1 MDLLTIVLA
10 RLVNKKAAENNYGV
24 AISNIPSFDYALFV
38 NELSSKNAIQ
48 LFFIGFED
56 SEYEVLGNSLP
67 LKEGVE
73 YFYTIEDAED
83 SRNNGIEDVFRV
95 LIIRRSDIEKISSL
109 QWFPEITLPMIYSE
123 SCKVAKDCLN
133 TDTNSVIMSLI
144 KAFKRRQVQN
154 ILSFER
160 IIEYLAILINTTDV
174 DKLPCTLRENYY
186 RLGLF
191 SDKNIDRF
199 NPSVDT
205 IIERIKKNHDLIER
219 VENLEQA
226 ERQSIT
232 NYYTTPGTDD
242 NLPGLILQY
251 YKTKDIQLLSKMDVE
266 AVEECLKAAKKKHGK
281 PTKPKTNP
289 VTVSSTSAGAQM
301 VFDGNSDEIEDVVEQ
316 VAKKVD
322 ESPDKKSTRLNIET
336 ENGNTIQVRVD
347 PVTQKVAEDMSDNTL
362 YGGIIKAD
370 VSSPAEA
377 ISDIIKYTFDKFG
390 ENYLDEVF
398 TYLERYNTLSKNGEE
413 SISKCLKEFLDLR
426 EKISP
431 FRKRLQDVPMLQI
444 LVKKELFSKYLAAY
458 EKLLGAI
465 NEDFPKIWGV
475 APVIAK
481 QIVNKIISLDYVYV
495 LGEKESH
502 AIPTP
507 LNPLYLWKYTR
518 LSEEMICSKGVDEQ
532 DESFLTADDKQFI
545 VRKSDDIPDPL
556 SVMLIP
562 EGVGEVGSLLLP
574 LTGRI
579 GYLPVYSTQN
589 QVNQS
594 ESGKGELVRSVI
606 RYLCLYPHAG
616 LLLKIAVIDPPSV
629 EFIVSTLKTLNNDKE
644 FSISGI
650 EVSIYR
656 TKKTPVDWVEIQDN
670 SLNEGM
676 LGSVKGR
683 NNRLFKLN
691 IKNVSSTYP
700 DIIQDL
706 QNKQH
711 IIVVFDPNEIKIER
725 VKNNNQI
732 HIHPLCVPKIY
743 HYDPI
748 QDEVEIRPTNEG
760 GIFSVYAS
768 ILEKL
773 NEHQSLYSHT
783 SAFFNTPLK
792 KETYDSLLEK
802 GDWLIILDH
811 SLKSWDLAF
820 QTASEK
826 LFYKES
832 DYRSV
837 GIYSKHSRK
846 FILGYDSL
854 VKSLGNFIPN
864 SEGISKVINSIR
876 ALNNDGLLS
885 IVSHTSN
892 RIFDTNH
899 GKGSLGLA
907 IAAMFFKSFHRNSLL
922 VGLDTQLAQ
931 NWLANRDDDE
941 LPDMV
946 GIEFRD
952 DVAHINLIEVKT
964 YGNNPKSYVI
974 DGQNISGHAVDQ
986 VSVLE
991 DLVKEM
997 FGKTEKIT
1005 TISRREILREQ
1016 VFETLYQ
1023 SNLSP
1028 NDKHDLSEKFNDLF
1042 AGDCSVEVEKSIFR
1056 VDFEEYESSRHEFQG
1071 IEDHE
1076 GEYYNL
1082 YRIGKDCIQK
1092 LLTNSNCGICYTDC
1106 PLRDPFVKEWDVIP
1120 VRDEYG
1126 EIVSPEIRPVGKEE
1140 EKPMVSLE
1148 NKAIEPMSVAL
1159 NSVETKRTVKEENDI
1174 AERCRVF
1181 NSIMRTFTL
1190 GVKEVTPENV
1200 LVTSKFYR
1208 FKLELKPG
1216 EQIKHIEKFKE
1227 EIALRMLAIGKI
1239 MVKRLEGTPYVAVDI
1254 PFDGGKPVALLD
1266 HLNVLDKPKGQL
1278 NIVSGQNANG
1288 EIEVLDVAE
1297 APHLLVA
1304 GTTGSGKTVF
1314 LYSMIVSW
1322 LEQFSPDDIQLLII
1336 DPKQTDFVY
1345 FDEVSDYLYGGKVI
1359 TDCEEALE
1367 ALTKINEEDK
1377 EARTQLLKLNKCRD
1391 ISEYNSKHPEKQLGR
1406 LVVIIDEY
1414 ADLIQTAEML
1424 GKRKQFEQMLT
1435 FLAQRV
1441 RSLGIHLV
1449 IATQRPTASV
1459 VTGTFKANIPYRISF
1474 KLPSVTDSMTIL
1486 DRPGADDLLGKGDML
1501 IVKNGADADRL
1512 QGLYIS
1518 GDELEHYVE
1527 SKKHNRI
1534 E

>member
-1 MDLLTIVLA
+1 MDLLTTVLA

-24 AISNIPSFDYALFV
+24 SISNIPSFDYAAFV
-38 NELSSKNAIQ
+38 NSLSSKNTIEI
-48 LFFIGFED
+48 FFIGFDD
-56 SEYEVLGNSLP
+56 SEYGILKASLP
-67 LKEGVE
+67 SRSGAK
-73 YFYTIEDAED
+73 YYYTIEDAEN
-83 SRNNGIEDVFRV
+83 SRNSGIEDIFRV

-109 QWFPEITLPMIYSE
+109 QWFPDITLPMIYSE
-123 SCKVAKDCLN
+123 SCKVAKESLD
-133 TDTNSVIMSLI
+133 TDTNNVIMSLI
-144 KAFKRRQVQN
+144 KAFRRRQVQN

-160 IIEYLAILINTTDV
+160 IIEYLEILINTSDV
-174 DKLPCTLRENYY
+174 NKLPSTLRENYF

-191 SDKNIDRF
+191 SDKKIDSL

-205 IIERIKKNHDLIER
+205 IVDRIKRNHDLIER

-232 NYYTTPGTDD
+232 NYYTTTGTDD

-251 YKTKDIQLLSKMDVE
+251 YKTKDIQLLSQMDIE
-266 AVEECLKAAKKKHGK
+266 AVEECLKAAKKKTGK
-281 PTKPKTNP
+281 PATPKVNP

-301 VFDGNSDEIEDVVEQ
+301 VFDGNSDEIEEIVEQ
-316 VAKKVD
+316 VAKKID
-322 ESPDKKSTRLNIET
+322 ENPDKKSTRLNIET
-336 ENGNTIQVRVD
+336 ESGNAIQIRVE
-347 PVTQKVAEDMSDNTL
+347 PITQRVAEDMSDNTL
-362 YGGIIKAD
+362 FGGIIKAD

-377 ISDIIKYTFDKFG
+377 ISDIIKYPFEKFG
-390 ENYLDEVF
+390 SDYLDDVF

-413 SISKCLKEFLDLR
+413 SISKCLRDYLDLR
-426 EKISP
+426 AQIST
-431 FRKRLQDVPMLQI
+431 FRKRLQDVPMLQV
-444 LVKKELFSKYLAAY
+444 LVKKDLFSKYLAAY
-458 EKLLGAI
+458 EKLLEAI

-495 LGEKESH
+495 IGDKESH

-518 LSEEMICSKGVDEQ
+518 LSEEIICSKGVDIQ

-562 EGVGEVGSLLLP
+562 EGICDAGSVLLP

-579 GYLPVYSTQN
+579 GYLPIYSTQN

-594 ESGKGELVRSVI
+594 ESGKDELVRSVV

-629 EFIVSTLKTLNNDKE
+629 EFIVSTLKSLNNDKE
-644 FSISGI
+644 FNISGI
-650 EVSIYR
+650 EVSIFR

-706 QNKQH
+706 NNKQH

-792 KETYDSLLEK
+792 KETYDSLLDK
-802 GDWLIILDH
+802 GDWLIILDQ

-826 LFYKES
+826 LYYKES
-832 DYRSV
+832 DYRSI

-854 VKSLGNFIPN
+854 VKTLGNYIPN
-864 SEGISKVINSIR
+864 EEGISGVIDSIR

-907 IAAMFFKSFHRNSLL
+907 ISAMFFKAFHKQSLL

-931 NWLANRDDDE
+931 NWLANREDDE

-946 GIEFRD
+946 GIEFKD
-952 DVAHINLIEVKT
+952 DVAHVNLIEVKT

-974 DGQNISGHAVDQ
+974 DGHSISGHAVDQ

-991 DLVKEM
+991 NLVKEM
-997 FGKTEKIT
+997 FGKTERIT

-1016 VFETLYQ
+1016 VFEALYQ
-1023 SNLSP
+1023 SHLSP
-1028 NDKHDLSEKFNDLF
+1028 NDKHDLSERFNDLF
-1042 AGDCSVEVEKSIFR
+1042 AGDCTVEVEKSIFH
-1056 VDFEEYESSRHEFQG
+1056 VDFEEYESSRHEFRG

-1082 YRIGKDCIQK
+1082 YRIGQDCIQK
-1092 LLTNSNCGICYTDC
+1092 LLTNSNCGVCYIDC
-1106 PLRDPFVKEWDVIP
+1106 PLRDPYVKDWDFVP
-1120 VRDEYG
+1120 VRDESG
-1126 EIVSPEIRPVGKEE
+1126 EIVPIETKPVENVE
-1140 EKPMVSLE
+1140 EKPLASLE
-1148 NKAIEPMSVAL
+1148 NKVTESKSESL
-1159 NSVETKRTVKEENDI
+1159 DNVETKRTIKEENDI

-1181 NSIMRTFTL
+1181 NSIMRTFNL
-1190 GVKEVTPENV
+1190 SVKDVTPENV

-1208 FKLELKPG
+1208 FKIELKPG

-1227 EIALRMLAIGKI
+1227 EIALRMLAVGKI
-1239 MVKRLEGTPYVAVDI
+1239 MVKRLEGTPFVAVDI
-1254 PFDGGKPVALLD
+1254 PFEGGKPVSLLN
-1266 HLNVLDKPKGQL
+1266 HLNVLNKAKGHL

-1322 LEQFSPDDIQLLII
+1322 LDQFSPEEIQLLII

-1345 FDEVSDYLYGGKVI
+1345 FDEIPDYLYGGKVI

-1377 EARTQLLKLNKCRD
+1377 DARTQLLKLNKCRD
-1391 ISEYNSKHPEKQLGR
+1391 ISEYNSKHPDNQLGR
-1406 LVVIIDEY
+1406 LVIIIDEY

-1518 GDELEHYVE
+1518 GDELEHYIE
-1527 SKKHNRI
+1527 NKKTN
-1534 E
+1534 

>member
-1 MDLLTIVLA
+1 MDLLTTVLA
-10 RLVNKKAAENNYGV
+10 RLVNKKAAERNYGV
-24 AISNIPSFDYALFV
+24 AISNIPSFDYAAFV
-38 NELSSKNAIQ
+38 GLLSDSINVDV
-48 LFFIGFED
+48 FFIGFD
-56 SEYEVLGNSLP
+56 KSEYDHLRVILP
-67 LKEGVE
+67 LKEKIN
-73 YFYTIEDAED
+73 YFYTIEAAEE
-83 SRNNGIEDVFRV
+83 SRNKGMEDIFRV

-123 SCKVAKDCLN
+123 SCKVAREELD

-144 KAFKRRQVQN
+144 KAFNRRQVQN

-160 IIEYLAILINTTDV
+160 IIEYLEILINTTDAEN
-174 DKLPCTLRENYY
+174 LPSVLRSNYF

-191 SDKNIDRF
+191 SDKKIDSL
-199 NPSVDT
+199 NPSVDVMVD
-205 IIERIKKNHDLIER
+205 RIKKNHDLIER

-232 NYYTTPGTDD
+232 NYYTTSGNDD

-251 YKTKDIQLLSKMDVE
+251 YKTKDIKLLGLMDVE
-266 AVEECLKAAKKKHGK
+266 AVEECLKAAKKKGSK
-281 PTKPKTNP
+281 QPTPKSTP
-289 VTVSSTSAGAQM
+289 KSVSSTSAGAQM

-322 ESPDKKSTRLNIET
+322 ESSEKKSSRINIET
-336 ENGNTIQVRVD
+336 EGGNAIQVRVE
-347 PVTQKVAEDMSDNTL
+347 PITQKVAEDMSDNAL
-362 YGGIIKAD
+362 YGGIIMAD

-377 ISDIIKYTFDKFG
+377 ISDIIKFPFHKF
-390 ENYLDEVF
+390 ESDYLDEVF

-413 SISKCLKEFLDLR
+413 SISKCLREFLELR
-426 EKISP
+426 KQIAP
-431 FRKRLQDVPMLQI
+431 YRKRLQDVPMLQV
-444 LVKKELFSKYLAAY
+444 LVKKELFSKYLASY

-481 QIVNKIISLDYVYV
+481 QLVNKIISLDYVYV
-495 LGEKESH
+495 IGEKESH

-518 LSEEMICSKGVDEQ
+518 LSEEIICSKGVDVQ
-532 DESFLTADDKQFI
+532 DESYLTDEDKQFI
-545 VRKSDDIPDPL
+545 IRKSDDIPDPL
-556 SVMLIP
+556 SVMMIP
-562 EGVGEVGSLLLP
+562 EGIYDAGSLLLP

-579 GYLPVYSTQN
+579 GCLPVYSTQN

-594 ESGKGELVRSVI
+594 ESGKDELVKSVI

-616 LLLKIAVIDPPSV
+616 MMLKIAVIDPPSV
-629 EFIVSTLKTLNNDKE
+629 EFIVSTLKSLNNDKE
-644 FSISGI
+644 FNITGI

-656 TKKTPVDWVEIQDN
+656 TKKTPADWVEIQDN

-676 LGSVKGR
+676 LGNVKGR

-691 IKNVSSTYP
+691 MKNVSSSYP
-700 DIIQDL
+700 DILQDL
-706 QNKQH
+706 THKQH
-711 IIVVFDPNEIKIER
+711 LIIVFDPNEIKIER

-773 NEHQSLYSHT
+773 NEHQSVYSHT

-792 KETYDSLLEK
+792 KDTYDSLLEK
-802 GDWLIILDH
+802 GDWLVILDQ

-826 LFYKES
+826 LYYKES
-832 DYRSV
+832 DYRSI

-864 SEGISKVINSIR
+864 IEGISGVIDSIR

-907 IAAMFFKSFHRNSLL
+907 ISAMFFKLFHKNSLL

-931 NWLANRDDDE
+931 SWLANREDDE

-946 GIEFRD
+946 GIEFKD

-964 YGNNPKSYVI
+964 YGNSPNSYI
-974 DGQNISGHAVDQ
+974 TNGHTITGHAVEQ

-991 DLVKEM
+991 SLVKEM
-997 FGKTEKIT
+997 FGKTERIT

-1016 VFETLYQ
+1016 VFESLYQ
-1023 SNLSP
+1023 SQLSP
-1028 NDKHDLSEKFNDLF
+1028 NEKHDLSEKFNDLF
-1042 AGDCSVEVEKSIFR
+1042 AGDCAIEVEKSIFH
-1056 VDFEEYESSRHEFQG
+1056 VDFEEYESSRHEYQG
-1071 IEDHE
+1071 INQYEN
-1076 GEYYNL
+1076 EYYSV
-1082 YRIGKDCIQK
+1082 YRIGQECIQK
-1092 LLTNSNCGICYTDC
+1092 LLTNTIDRVCYTDC
-1106 PLRDPFVKEWDVIP
+1106 PLRDPYANDWDKIP
-1120 VRDEYG
+1120 VIDEYG
-1126 EIVSPEIRPVGKEE
+1126 HEYTEPDPSDKPAVIE
-1140 EKPMVSLE
+1140 EKDGVTAESSVNGSVSSQSTSIA
-1148 NKAIEPMSVAL
+1148 K
-1159 NSVETKRTVKEENDI
+1159 VETKKNLKEENEV
-1174 AERCRVF
+1174 AEKCRVF
-1181 NSIMRTFTL
+1181 NSILRTFNL
-1190 GVKEVTPENV
+1190 SVKDITPDNV

-1208 FKLELKPG
+1208 FKIELKPG
-1216 EQIKHIEKFKE
+1216 EQIKHIEKYKE
-1227 EIALRMLAIGKI
+1227 EIALRMLAVGKI
-1239 MVKRLEGTPYVAVDI
+1239 MVKRLEGTPYVAIDI
-1254 PFDGGKPVALLD
+1254 PFEGGKPVSLLD
-1266 HLNVLDKPKGQL
+1266 NLNVLENANGQL
-1278 NIVSGQNANG
+1278 SIVSGQNANG

-1322 LEQFSPDDIQLLII
+1322 LKQFSPEEIQLLII

-1345 FDEVSDYLYGGKVI
+1345 FDEIPNYLYGGKVI
-1359 TDCEEALE
+1359 TDCEEALD

-1377 EARTQLLKLNKCRD
+1377 DARTQLLKENKCRD
-1391 ISEYNSKHPEKQLGR
+1391 ISEYNSKHPENKLGR
-1406 LVVIIDEY
+1406 LVVVIDEY

-1449 IATQRPTASV
+1449 VATQRPTASV

-1501 IVKNGADADRL
+1501 VVKNGNDAERL
-1512 QGLYIS
+1512 QGLYIT
-1518 GDELEHYVE
+1518 GDELEKFIT
-1527 SKKHNRI
+1527 SL
-1534 E
+1534 